1 MGTDRLLIRC
11 VRVHRAVPT
20 GLPSSSS
27 AHSGAGLMC
36 PHSRPLQVPEMDS
49 LSLVVSVCLTM

>member
-11 VRVHRAVPT
+11 VCVHRAVPT

-27 AHSGAGLMC
+27 AHSGAGLVC